1 VSNFE
6 ILRAQA
12 AKRPILLTGH
22 TGFKGTWM
30 TLLLEA
36 IGIEVVGLSLPPEAD
51 SLYCLLGRESKIPDF
66 FGDIRSAEFTK
77 SVMMKIKPSAV
88 IHMAAEPLVIESYAH
103 PERTFET
110 NVMGT
115 VNVLSAARESEVD
128 IVQVITTDKVYKN
141 LNSGKRFSED
151 DPLAGKD
158 PYSASKVG
166 TETVVS
172 AWKQLY
178 EVHGGTL
185 IHSVRAGNVI
195 GGGDLAKNR
204 LLPDVVRSL
213 QERKPVEIRSLNS
226 TRPWQHVLDPLTGYL
241 DALSLNWKENK
252 QENFNFGPLEKSL
265 SVAEVLKIVHEKV
278 PNFQWVESKSSSET
292 LESKTL
298 DLSSEKATTLLGWKP
313 RLLQE
318 EAVLKTLEWWN
329 LDGRSPCSP
338 FESCIADIQ
347 ELVFT

>member
-1 VSNFE
+1 MSNFE
-6 ILRAQA
+6 ILRNQA
-12 AKRPILLTGH
+12 SKRPILLTGH
-22 TGFKGTWM
+22 TGFKGAWM

-51 SLYCLLGRESKIPDF
+51 SLYSLLGRNSKISEY

-77 SVMMKIKPSAV
+77 SVTAKVRPSAV

-115 VNVLSAARESEVD
+115 VNVLSAARECDVE

-141 LNSGKRFSED
+141 LNMGKRFIED

-178 EVHGGTL
+178 EVSGGTL
-185 IHSVRAGNVI
+185 VHSVRAGNVI

-204 LLPDVVRSL
+204 LLPDVIRSL
-213 QERKPVEIRSLNS
+213 QKRTPVEIRSLNS

-241 DALSLNWKENK
+241 NALSHNWTTSK

-265 SVAEVLKIVHEKV
+265 SVGEVLEIIQGKV
-278 PNFQWVESKSSSET
+278 PHFQWFENKPLSET
-292 LESKTL
+292 LESAKL
-298 DLSSEKATTLLGWKP
+298 DLNSEKAANLLDWKP
-313 RLLQE
+313 QLAQE
-318 EAVLKTLEWWN
+318 KAVLKTLEWWN
-329 LDGRSPCSP
+329 LGGSIERSPIEACL
-338 FESCIADIQ
+338 ADIQ
-347 ELVFT
+347 ELIFP

>member
-12 AKRPILLTGH
+12 SKRPILLTGH

-36 IGIEVVGLSLPPEAD
+36 AGIEVVGLSLPPEAD
-51 SLYCLLGRESKIPDF
+51 SLYSLLGRVSKTPDF

-77 SVMMKIKPSAV
+77 SVMMKVKPSAV

-103 PERTFET
+103 PVRTFET

-115 VNVLSAARESEVD
+115 VNVLSAARESEVG

-141 LNSGKRFSED
+141 LNTGKRFNED

-166 TETVVS
+166 TEAVVS
-172 AWKQLY
+172 AWQQLY
-178 EVHGGTL
+178 DVSGGTL
-185 IHSVRAGNVI
+185 VHSVRAGNVI

-204 LLPDVVRSL
+204 LLPDVVRGL
-213 QERKPVEIRSLNS
+213 QTKKPVEIRSLHS

-241 DALSLNWKENK
+241 DALSYNWQSKK

-265 SVAEVLKIVHEKV
+265 SVAEVLEIIERQV
-278 PNFQWVESKSSSET
+278 PHFQWIENKSSSKT
-292 LESKTL
+292 LESAKL
-298 DLSSEKATTLLGWKP
+298 DLSSEKAATLLGWKP

-318 EAVLKTLEWWN
+318 GAILKTLAWWN
-329 LDGRSPCSP
+329 LNGNSKRSPI
-338 FESCIADIQ
+338 ESCAGDIQ
-347 ELVFT
+347 ELVFP

>member
-1 VSNFE
+1 
-6 ILRAQA
+6 
-12 AKRPILLTGH
+12 
-22 TGFKGTWM
+22 M

-36 IGIEVVGLSLPPEAD
+36 VGIEVVGLSLPPEAD
-51 SLYCLLGRESKIPDF
+51 SLYSLLGRDSKIPEF

-77 SVMMKIKPSAV
+77 SVMKKVKPSAV

-115 VNVLSAARESEVD
+115 VNVLSAARENEVE

-141 LNSGKRFSED
+141 LNTGKRFNED

-172 AWKQLY
+172 AWKQLC
-178 EVHGGTL
+178 EVNGGTL

-213 QERKPVEIRSLNS
+213 QEGKPIEIRSLNS

-241 DALSLNWKENK
+241 DALSHNWKENK
-252 QENFNFGPLEKSL
+252 QENFNFGPSEKSL
-265 SVAEVLKIVHEKV
+265 SVAEVLQIIQEKV
-278 PNFQWVESKSSSET
+278 PSFHWVENKSQSEN
-292 LESKTL
+292 LESATL
-298 DLSSEKATTLLGWKP
+298 DLSSEKAVTLLGWKP

-318 EAVLKTLEWWN
+318 KAVLKTLEWWN
-329 LDGRSPCSP
+329 LDGRSPRLP
-338 FESCIADIQ
+338 TESCADDIQ
-347 ELVFT
+347 GIVFA

>member
-1 VSNFE
+1 
-6 ILRAQA
+6 
-12 AKRPILLTGH
+12 
-22 TGFKGTWM
+22 M

-36 IGIEVVGLSLPPEAD
+36 VGIEVVGLSLPPEAD
-51 SLYCLLGRESKIPDF
+51 SLYSLLGRDSKIPDF

-77 SVMMKIKPSAV
+77 SVMMKVKPSAV

-115 VNVLSAARESEVD
+115 VNVLSAARENEVE

-141 LNSGKRFSED
+141 LNTGKRFNEE
-151 DPLAGKD
+151 DPLVGKD

-178 EVHGGTL
+178 EVYGGTL

-213 QERKPVEIRSLNS
+213 QERKPIEIRSLNS

-241 DALSLNWKENK
+241 DALSHNWKENK

-265 SVAEVLKIVHEKV
+265 SVAEVLQIIQEKV
-278 PNFQWVESKSSSET
+278 PSFHWVENKSQSEN
-292 LESKTL
+292 LESATL
-298 DLSSEKATTLLGWKP
+298 DLSSEKAATLLGWKP

-318 EAVLKTLEWWN
+318 KAVLKTLEWWN
-329 LDGRSPCSP
+329 LDGRSPRLP
-338 FESCIADIQ
+338 TESCSDDIQ
-347 ELVFT
+347 EIVFA

>member
-1 VSNFE
+1 
-6 ILRAQA
+6 
-12 AKRPILLTGH
+12 
-22 TGFKGTWM
+22 M

-36 IGIEVVGLSLPPEAD
+36 VGIEVVGLSLPPEAD
-51 SLYCLLGRESKIPDF
+51 SLYSLLGRDSKIPDF

-77 SVMMKIKPSAV
+77 SVMMKVRPIAV

-103 PERTFET
+103 PEKTFET

-115 VNVLSAARESEVD
+115 VNVLSAARESQVE

-141 LNSGKRFSED
+141 LSTGKRFNED

-172 AWKQLY
+172 AWKQLC
-178 EVHGGTL
+178 EVYGGTL
-185 IHSVRAGNVI
+185 THSVRAGNVI

-213 QERKPVEIRSLNS
+213 QEKKPIEIRSLNS

-241 DALSLNWKENK
+241 DALSYNWKENK

-265 SVAEVLKIVHEKV
+265 SVVEVLQIIQEKV
-278 PNFQWVESKSSSET
+278 PSFHWVENKSQSEN
-292 LESKTL
+292 LESVTL
-298 DLSSEKATTLLGWKP
+298 DLSSEKAATLLGWKP

-318 EAVLKTLEWWN
+318 KAVLKTLEWWN
-329 LDGRSPCSP
+329 LDGRSPRLP
-338 FESCIADIQ
+338 TESCADDIQ
-347 ELVFT
+347 ELVFA

>member
-1 VSNFE
+1 
-6 ILRAQA
+6 
-12 AKRPILLTGH
+12 
-22 TGFKGTWM
+22 M

-36 IGIEVVGLSLPPEAD
+36 AGIEVVGLSLPPEAD
-51 SLYCLLGRESKIPDF
+51 SLYSLLGRDSKIPDF

-77 SVMMKIKPSAV
+77 SVMMKVKPSAV

-115 VNVLSAARESEVD
+115 VNVLTAARENEVE

-141 LNSGKRFSED
+141 LNTGKRFNED

-178 EVHGGTL
+178 EVYGGTL

-226 TRPWQHVLDPLTGYL
+226 TRPWQHVLDPLVGYL
-241 DALSLNWKENK
+241 DALSHNWKHHK

-265 SVAEVLKIVHEKV
+265 TVIEVLKIIQERV
-278 PNFQWVESKSSSET
+278 PSFQWVESKSPSEN
-292 LESKTL
+292 LESAKL

-318 EAVLKTLEWWN
+318 QAVLRTLAWWN
-329 LDGRSPCSP
+329 LDGRSPRLP
-338 FESCIADIQ
+338 IESCADDIQ
-347 ELVFT
+347 ELVFA

>member
-1 VSNFE
+1 
-6 ILRAQA
+6 
-12 AKRPILLTGH
+12 
-22 TGFKGTWM
+22 M

-36 IGIEVVGLSLPPEAD
+36 VGIEVVGLSLPPEAD
-51 SLYCLLGRESKIPDF
+51 SLYSLLGRDSKIPDF

-77 SVMMKIKPSAV
+77 SVMMKVKPSAV

-115 VNVLSAARESEVD
+115 VNVLSAARENGVE

-141 LNSGKRFSED
+141 LSTGKRFNED

-172 AWKQLY
+172 AWKQLC
-178 EVHGGTL
+178 EVYGGTL
-185 IHSVRAGNVI
+185 THSVRAGNVI

-213 QERKPVEIRSLNS
+213 QEKKPIEIRSLNS

-241 DALSLNWKENK
+241 DALSYNWKENK

-265 SVAEVLKIVHEKV
+265 SVVEVLQIIQEKV
-278 PNFQWVESKSSSET
+278 PSFHWVENKSQSEN
-292 LESKTL
+292 LESVTL
-298 DLSSEKATTLLGWKP
+298 DLSSEKAATLLGWKP

-318 EAVLKTLEWWN
+318 EAVLKTLKWWN
-329 LDGRSPCSP
+329 LDGRSPRLP
-338 FESCIADIQ
+338 TESCSDDIQ
-347 ELVFT
+347 EIVFA

>member
-1 VSNFE
+1 
-6 ILRAQA
+6 
-12 AKRPILLTGH
+12 
-22 TGFKGTWM
+22 M

-36 IGIEVVGLSLPPEAD
+36 AGVEVVGLSLPPKAD
-51 SLYCLLGRESKIPDF
+51 SLYSLLGRDSKIPDF

-77 SVMMKIKPSAV
+77 SVMMKVKPSAV
-88 IHMAAEPLVIESYAH
+88 IHMAAEPLVIESYTH
-103 PERTFET
+103 PEKTFET

-115 VNVLSAARESEVD
+115 VNVLSAARESKVE

-141 LNSGKRFSED
+141 LNTGKRFNED

-172 AWKQLY
+172 AWKQLC
-178 EVHGGTL
+178 EVYGGTL
-185 IHSVRAGNVI
+185 AHSVRAGNVI

-204 LLPDVVRSL
+204 LLPDIVRSL
-213 QERKPVEIRSLNS
+213 QEKKPIEIRSLNS

-241 DALSLNWKENK
+241 DALSYNWKENK

-265 SVAEVLKIVHEKV
+265 SVVEVLQIIQEKV
-278 PNFQWVESKSSSET
+278 PSFHWVENKSQSEN
-292 LESKTL
+292 LESVTL
-298 DLSSEKATTLLGWKP
+298 DLSSEKAATLLGWNP

-329 LDGRSPCSP
+329 LDGRSPRLP
-338 FESCIADIQ
+338 IESCADDIR
-347 ELVFT
+347 EIVFA

>member
-1 VSNFE
+1 
-6 ILRAQA
+6 
-12 AKRPILLTGH
+12 
-22 TGFKGTWM
+22 M

-36 IGIEVVGLSLPPEAD
+36 VGIEVVGLSLPPEAD
-51 SLYCLLGRESKIPDF
+51 SLYSLLGRDSKIPEF

-77 SVMMKIKPSAV
+77 SVMMKVKPSAV
-88 IHMAAEPLVIESYAH
+88 IHMAAEPLVIESYSH

-115 VNVLSAARESEVD
+115 VNVLSAARENEVE

-141 LNSGKRFSED
+141 LNTGKRFNED

-172 AWKQLY
+172 AWKQLC
-178 EVHGGTL
+178 EVYGGTL

-213 QERKPVEIRSLNS
+213 QAGKPIEIRSLNS

-241 DALSLNWKENK
+241 DALSHNWKENK
-252 QENFNFGPLEKSL
+252 QENFNFGPSEKSL
-265 SVAEVLKIVHEKV
+265 SVAEVLQIIQEKV
-278 PNFQWVESKSSSET
+278 PSFHWVENKSQSEN
-292 LESKTL
+292 LESATL
-298 DLSSEKATTLLGWKP
+298 DLSSEKAVTLLGWKP

-318 EAVLKTLEWWN
+318 KAVLKTLEWWN
-329 LDGRSPCSP
+329 LDGRSPRLP
-338 FESCIADIQ
+338 TESCANDIQ
-347 ELVFT
+347 EIVFA